1 MNASLNIP
9 PTPLPRVVIVGGGF
23 GGVALAKALGNTPYQ
38 VVLLDKRNYNT
49 FTPLLYQVAT
59 ASLEPDSVVAPLRE
73 ILEKYPN
80 LFFRLTEV
88 TAVVPE
94 RNTVQ
99 TTRGEL
105 AYDYLVIAS
114 GSRTNY
120 YHIPGVAEYSM
131 PLKTLPEAMNIRSIL
146 LENVEKALTEAA
158 GPYRDSLLTVVVVGG
173 GPTGVEMA
181 GAIAELRRHEFAADY
196 RELDPDG
203 MRVILLEK
211 GPKLLA
217 GMSDTASVKS
227 LAFLR
232 GLGVQVRLHTG
243 LAAYDGEVARLEDGS
258 ALPTRCLLFTAGVD
272 ANPVPGLAE
281 GVYGKAHRIRVDE
294 HLRVDGYANVFAIG
308 DVAAVTSPSHSGAH
322 PMLAQP
328 AMQQGHY
335 LGKYLKAKLSPRT
348 APFRYKDLGSL
359 AIVGRNKAVAD
370 FSWGRFG
377 GVPAWL
383 LWLGIHLVQ
392 LVGFRNRAVVLVNW
406 AISYLGLGK
415 QLRLIL
421 RPEPRRRQPAGAAR
435 LLKAALVLP
444 GLLPGPAAQ
453 ARAAASPGL
462 LGQPGIVITLVL
474 ILIPLLVAV
483 LFLVQRVKR
492 AVRAHQYGQI
502 RAEGQ
507 QLADYLLTLDGED
520 LRKVVAQQRQATA
533 PALPPAALSGTETPE
548 DGKGLIRVRAGD
560 HGLPFIPVKKK
571 APKRPAVDPSLA
583 RLVVGYLV
591 CATAWLV
598 LGTSAGEYL
607 GIKFVSPD
615 ADALPWLSFG
625 RLRPVHTN
633 AVFWGW
639 SSLAMLGLAY
649 YVVPTVSNARIAS
662 IRRGWWSLGL
672 INAAVLLGSVCL
684 MAGINNGGGEY
695 REYTWPVMA
704 LFGLGLV
711 VTLVNFLQTVARRE
725 TREIYISNWYIVS
738 ALLFTLTI
746 VVVAYWPTWQNGLG
760 ETIIQGYYMHQG
772 VGMWFMLFNLGLV
785 YYFLPQQL
793 NKPIYSYSLGIL
805 AFWTQILFYT
815 LIGTHHFVFSSIPW
829 WLQTVA
835 IVGSVGMLIPVAAGT
850 TNFLMTFR
858 GMWHKVGSSYTL
870 PFYVVGIVFYFTG
883 SFQGTAEAFRYTNLL
898 WHFTDFTVAHSHL
911 TMYGIITFLLWASI
925 YAVTPRLTGRE
936 APQATIGL
944 HFWLAFVGLMV
955 YTVPLMIGGTLRG
968 LSWMEGVPFLDSV
981 VGMAPYWLWRA
992 IGGTFMWLSHLV
1004 FAYNL
1009 YRMVKTGGGPDVKTV
1024 AFEELRRRTA
1034 QQPLVPTLTTQS

>member
-1 MNASLNIP
+1 MNPSMNIP

-146 LENVEKALTEAA
+146 LENVEKALTEEA
-158 GPYRDSLLTVVVVGG
+158 GPYRESLLTVVVVGG

-181 GAIAELRRHEFAADY
+181 GAIAELRQHEFAADY
-196 RELDPDG
+196 REMDPDG

-217 GMSDTASVKS
+217 GMSEPASVKA
-227 LAFLR
+227 LEFLR
-232 GLGVQVRLHTG
+232 GLDVQVRLHTG

-281 GVYGKAHRIRVDE
+281 RVYGKANRIRVDA
-294 HLRVDGYANVFAIG
+294 HLRVDGYTNVFAIG
-308 DVAAVTSPSHSGAH
+308 DVAAVSSEAYPGAH

-392 LVGFRNRAVVLVNW
+392 LGGFRNRAVVLLNW

-421 RPEPRRRQPAGAAR
+421 RPEPPYRPANSAVR
-435 LLKAALVLP
+435 LVKAALLLP
-444 GLLPGPAAQ
+444 GLLLSQPIQAQ
-453 ARAAASPGL
+453 ATSTGL

-474 ILIPLLVAV
+474 ILIPLVVAV
-483 LFLVQRVKR
+483 LFLVQRVQR
-492 AVRAHQYGQI
+492 AVRAHRYGQI
-502 RAEGQ
+502 RTEGQ
-507 QLADYLLTLDGED
+507 ELADYLLALEGED
-520 LRKVVAQQRQATA
+520 LRKVVARQRQAAA
-533 PALPPAALSGTETPE
+533 PALPPAALSGNETPE
-548 DGKGLIRVRAGD
+548 DEKGLIRVRAGD

-571 APKRPAVDPSLA
+571 APKRPPVDPSLA

-711 VTLVNFLQTVARRE
+711 ITLVNFLQTVARRG

-746 VVVAYWPTWQNGLG
+746 VFVAYWPTWQNGLG

-1009 YRMVKTGGGPDVKTV
+1009 YRMVKTNAGPDVKTL

-1034 QQPLVPTLTTQS
+1034 QETLVPTLTT